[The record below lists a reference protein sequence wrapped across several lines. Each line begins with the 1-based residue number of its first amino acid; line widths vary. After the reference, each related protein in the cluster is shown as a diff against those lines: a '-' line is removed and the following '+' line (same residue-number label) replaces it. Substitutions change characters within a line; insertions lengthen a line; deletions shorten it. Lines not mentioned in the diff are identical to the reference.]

1 MPVETGL
8 ASFELVLAE
17 VLANIY
23 NNGDVDVTAS
33 IKDFALLDL
42 QVESQNKNTG

>member
-1 MPVETGL
+1 MPIETGL

-23 NNGDVDVTAS
+23 NNDDVDVTAS